1 MKLGILGTGFI
12 AKELMSL
19 LDQLDIE
26 KAYVLGTEKTRE
38 ETEALKAQYGLAGAF
53 YDYDDL
59 LNSDVDTVYVGLP
72 NFLHYSFSKQAL
84 LAGKHV
90 IVEKPGASNAKEM
103 KELADIA
110 EEKQLILVE
119 AMSIHYMPAVLK
131 IKEKLSELGDL
142 KIVSLNYSQYS
153 RRYDSFKKGEILPV
167 FDPKKAGGA
176 LMDINVY
183 NVHFVMSLFGKP
195 ESVSYQA
202 NVERGIDTSGVL
214 TLKYPA
220 FQAVCIGA
228 KDCKAPLMN
237 TLQGDEGCIVI
248 NSPVNGM
255 TSFELDYNDGRS
267 ESYTSENP
275 ETNRMIYEF
284 REFIRMIDEK
294 DYETAE
300 KMLDLSVAVSEVMTE
315 ARLQAGIVFP
325 ADE

>member
-1 MKLGILGTGFI
+1 
-12 AKELMSL
+12 
-19 LDQLDIE
+19 
-26 KAYVLGTEKTRE
+26 
-38 ETEALKAQYGLAGAF
+38 
-53 YDYDDL
+53 
-59 LNSDVDTVYVGLP
+59 
-72 NFLHYSFSKQAL
+72 
-84 LAGKHV
+84 
-90 IVEKPGASNAKEM
+90 
-103 KELADIA
+103 
-110 EEKQLILVE
+110 
-119 AMSIHYMPAVLK
+119 MSIHYMPAVLK

-142 KIVSLNYSQYS
+142 KIVSLDYSQYS

-294 DYETAE
+294 V
-300 KMLDLSVAVSEVMTE
+300 L
-315 ARLQAGIVFP
+315 
-325 ADE
+325 